1 MYDDDYIYYKREGD
15 FIFILPEKIREA
27 SLIIFPF
34 YIFLILF
41 RAPKDLKND
50 DYTPERGKKRRK
62 KCIKRIII
70 FLAKSRSLVQT
81 SPPPPLKYTHTNQ
94 SI

>member
-1 MYDDDYIYYKREGD
+1 MESVFLSVYKENLFAECYIYMYDDDDDYIYYKREGD

-50 DYTPERGKKRRK
+50 DYNPERGKKRK
-62 KCIKRIII
+62 KN
-70 FLAKSRSLVQT
+70 V
-81 SPPPPLKYTHTNQ
+81 
-94 SI
+94 